1 MSAAEM
7 YHAKLPVQFVAQSSR
22 RVLSTKRKA
31 RNARSTTRFS
41 RKMLQIVGQTG
52 IIISQGYLL
61 LLHKPCYSYIK
72 QCIPL
77 FVSHIIISAPYV
89 VNEPCIILI

>member
-41 RKMLQIVGQTG
+41 RKMLQIVGQPG
-52 IIISQGYLL
+52 IISQGYLL
-61 LLHKPCYSYIK
+61 LLHTPCHCYIK

-77 FVSHIIISAPYV
+77 FVSHIIISHV
-89 VNEPCIILI
+89 